1 LSTRLREKN
10 QKIGQIL
17 VELAEESARK
27 IPIVVEGRKDVD
39 ALCSLGVY
47 GPVLTVKTGGKSFA
61 EALQEI
67 EETDAAEVILLL
79 DFDRRGKQDTE
90 HFRQELERAKIKV
103 NIRFWRGLSG
113 LLGRE
118 IQCIES
124 LTSYLDTL
132 QRKAA

>member
-1 LSTRLREKN
+1 MSTRLREKN

-90 HFRQELERAKIKV
+90 HFRQELERAKI
-103 NIRFWRGLSG
+103 
-113 LLGRE
+113 
-118 IQCIES
+118 
-124 LTSYLDTL
+124 
-132 QRKAA
+132 

>member
-1 LSTRLREKN
+1 MSTRLREKN